1 MGERK
6 WVVKDIMQN
15 GTNYIKAKTAL
26 NNLKSCTAIDNE
38 EYFFM
43 CQNSALGLVQEKL
56 SETNLYTIIKQAFT
70 DVDGRGHIDN
80 ILEENEKSVVV
91 FIDKKANKLYS
102 RSDNII
108 AVNEDFKSCT
118 FFNNKHVNDN
128 LLEKNYDE
136 SKDFESNK
144 KRIKKILETSSVEY
158 PVRSLNLE
166 HVNEL
171 TIFSNYYQLLLS
183 YNFFNLQEF
192 DKEYHKAIASNSFAN
207 YIHTHVYKE
216 NTNPRF
222 AFLLKKTRKWF

>member
-80 ILEENEKSVVV
+80 IL
-91 FIDKKANKLYS
+91 
-102 RSDNII
+102 
-108 AVNEDFKSCT
+108 
-118 FFNNKHVNDN
+118 
-128 LLEKNYDE
+128 
-136 SKDFESNK
+136 
-144 KRIKKILETSSVEY
+144 
-158 PVRSLNLE
+158 
-166 HVNEL
+166 
-171 TIFSNYYQLLLS
+171 
-183 YNFFNLQEF
+183 
-192 DKEYHKAIASNSFAN
+192 
-207 YIHTHVYKE
+207 
-216 NTNPRF
+216 
-222 AFLLKKTRKWF
+222 